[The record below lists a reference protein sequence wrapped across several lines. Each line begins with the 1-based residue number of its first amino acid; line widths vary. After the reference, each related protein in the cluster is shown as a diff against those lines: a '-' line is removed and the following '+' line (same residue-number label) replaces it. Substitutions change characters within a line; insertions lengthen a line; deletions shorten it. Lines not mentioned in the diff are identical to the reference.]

1 MTAKNND
8 YYHLGLTDSEV
19 LESREK
25 WCKSINTS

>member
-1 MTAKNND
+1 MYLNDCKNND

-25 WCKSINTS
+25 MV